1 MATLEKLEKNRVKL
15 TIEVSAEDF
24 AKAMQQAYFKNV
36 KHYNVPGF
44 RKGKAPRKVIE
55 TMYGEGVFYEDA
67 FELVWGDAYDKAVEE
82 NALIPVDRP
91 SIGIEKIGAAEG
103 VVFTA
108 EVQLKPEVTL
118 GAYEGI
124 EVEEP
129 TYTVSDD
136 EIEAALKAEQEKNC
150 RFIDVERPVENGDR
164 IVLDYSGSVDGVK
177 FDGGTAEDQTL
188 VIGSHMFIPGFEEQ
202 CVGMQAG
209 EEKDI
214 TVTFPEDYT
223 DELKG
228 KEAVFA
234 IKVKA
239 VQIKELPT
247 IDDEFVKD
255 ISEFDTVDE
264 WKADKRRTLEAGA
277 EENRRAEIG
286 NRALKIVSDNAEVEI
301 PDCMID
307 RQVDYMLEEMA
318 YRLQMSGLSLE
329 QYMQY
334 TGTDA
339 DKLKESYRTE
349 AAARVKT
356 QLVIE
361 AVTKAQDIQVTDEE
375 TDKQIA
381 EYIKQ
386 GPEVTLDSFK
396 KGLSEDDLDYFRD
409 RAVVEKTV
417 QYIIDNVKLVPEK
430 AKDEETPKA
439 E

>member
-1 MATLEKLEKNRVKL
+1 MATMENLEKNRVKL
-15 TIEVSAEDF
+15 TIEIPAEDF

-67 FELVWGDAYDKAVEE
+67 FELVWGEAYDKAIEE
-82 NALIPVDRP
+82 NALTPVDRP
-91 SIGIEKIGAAEG
+91 SIDIEKIGTADG

-108 EVQLKPEVTL
+108 EVQLKPEVKL

-129 TYTVSDD
+129 VFTVSDE
-136 EIEAALKAEQEKNC
+136 EIETALKAEQEKNC
-150 RFIDVERPVENGDR
+150 RFVDVDRAIENGDR

-188 VIGSHMFIPGFEEQ
+188 VIGSHTFIPGFEEQ
-202 CVGMQAG
+202 CIGMKAG

-214 TVTFPEDYT
+214 TVTFPEEYT
-223 DELKG
+223 EELKG

-239 VQIKELPT
+239 VQYKELPAL
-247 IDDEFVKD
+247 DDEFAKD
-255 ISEFDTVDE
+255 ISEFDTLDA
-264 WKADKRRTLEAGA
+264 WKADKRKSLEANA
-277 EENRRAEIG
+277 EENRKAEIG
-286 NRALKIVSDNAEVEI
+286 NRALKLVSDNAEVEI

-307 RQVDYMLEEMA
+307 RQVNYMLEEMA

-334 TGTDA
+334 TGMDA
-339 DKLKESYRTE
+339 EKLKAGYRTE
-349 AAARVKT
+349 AASRVKT

-361 AVTKAQDIQVTDEE
+361 AVTKAQKIEATDEE

-386 GPEVTLDSFK
+386 GPEVSLDTFK
-396 KGLSEDDLDYFRD
+396 KGLSEDDLNYFRD
-409 RAVVEKTV
+409 RVVVEKTV
-417 QYIIDNVKLVPEK
+417 QYIIDNVKLVPEQ
-430 AKDEETPKA
+430 AKEPKA